1 MNDVISIIVSKY
13 IHNMVYYPDIN
24 NILILRVCNKYSR
37 KMIDYAILNYFEL
50 IFELEEGKSY
60 IDFYSKYINL
70 YMILCI
76 NSKLYNAYQTKIMI
90 YNVIYVIVTRYK
102 IIYKMIN
109 ESEDYKLI
117 IDKNI
122 HYEDIYNNCH
132 NIKLYFRDIEK
143 FKKYIKFSLRFD
155 KP

>member
-1 MNDVISIIVSKY
+1 MNDVLNIIVSKY
-13 IHNMVYYPDIN
+13 IHNMVYYPDIS
-24 NILILRVCNKYSR
+24 NILTLRVCNKYSR
-37 KMIDYAILNYFEL
+37 KMIDFAILNYFEL

-102 IIYKMIN
+102 IINKMIN

>member
-1 MNDVISIIVSKY
+1 
-13 IHNMVYYPDIN
+13 MVYHPDIS
-24 NILILRVCNKYSR
+24 NILMMRVVNKYSR

-60 IDFYSKYINL
+60 IEFYSKYINL

-117 IDKNI
+117 IDNNI
-122 HYEDIYNNCH
+122 HYERY
-132 NIKLYFRDIEK
+132 L
-143 FKKYIKFSLRFD
+143 
-155 KP
+155 

>member
-13 IHNMVYYPDIN
+13 IHYMVYYPDIS
-24 NILILRVCNKYSR
+24 NILTLRVCNKYCR

-50 IFELEEGKSY
+50 IFELKEGKSY
-60 IDFYSKYINL
+60 IEFYSKYINL

-102 IIYKMIN
+102 IINKMLD

-122 HYEDIYNNCH
+122 HYDDIYNNCN
-132 NIKLYFRDIEK
+132 NIKLYFTNIEK
-143 FKKYIKFSLRFD
+143 FKKYIKFSLRIN
-155 KP
+155 KI

>member
-13 IHNMVYYPDIN
+13 IHYMVYYPDIS
-24 NILILRVCNKYSR
+24 NILMMRVVNKYSR

-60 IDFYSKYINL
+60 IEFYSKYINL

-90 YNVIYVIVTRYK
+90 YNAIYVIVTRYK

-122 HYEDIYNNCH
+122 HYNDIYNNCN

>member
-13 IHNMVYYPDIN
+13 IHNMVYYPDIS
-24 NILILRVCNKYSR
+24 NILMMRVVNKYSR

-60 IDFYSKYINL
+60 IEFYSKYINL

-90 YNVIYVIVTRYK
+90 YNAIYVIVTRYK

-143 FKKYIKFSLRFD
+143 FKKYIKFSLRMN

>member
-1 MNDVISIIVSKY
+1 
-13 IHNMVYYPDIN
+13 MVYYPDIS
-24 NILILRVCNKYSR
+24 NILTLRVCNKYCR
-37 KMIDYAILNYFEL
+37 KMIDFAILNYFEL

-90 YNVIYVIVTRYK
+90 YNVIYVIVTRFK
-102 IIYKMIN
+102 IINKMLD
-109 ESEDYKLI
+109 ESEEYKLI

-122 HYEDIYNNCH
+122 HYDDIYNNCN

-143 FKKYIKFSLRFD
+143 FKKYIKFSLRMN
-155 KP
+155 KI

>member
-1 MNDVISIIVSKY
+1 
-13 IHNMVYYPDIN
+13 MVYYPDIN

-37 KMIDYAILNYFEL
+37 KMIDFAILNYFEL
-50 IFELEEGKSY
+50 IFKLEEGKSY

-76 NSKLYNAYQTKIMI
+76 NSKLYNAYQTKNMI
-90 YNVIYVIVTRYK
+90 YNAIYVIVTRYK
-102 IIYKMIN
+102 IIYKMID

-143 FKKYIKFSLRFD
+143 FKKYIKFSLRMN

>member
-1 MNDVISIIVSKY
+1 MNDVIQIIVSKY
-13 IHNMVYYPDIN
+13 INNMVYYPDIN

-37 KMIDYAILNYFEL
+37 KMIDFAILNYFEL
-50 IFELEEGKSY
+50 IFKLEEGKSY

-90 YNVIYVIVTRYK
+90 YNAIYVIVTRYK
-102 IIYKMIN
+102 IINKMID

-143 FKKYIKFSLRFD
+143 FKKYIKFSLRMN

>member
-13 IHNMVYYPDIN
+13 IHYIVYCPDIS
-24 NILILRVCNKYSR
+24 NILTLRVCNKYCR
-37 KMIDYAILNYFEL
+37 KMIDFAILNYFEL
-50 IFELEEGKSY
+50 IFELEEGKGY

-90 YNVIYVIVTRYK
+90 YNAIYVIVTRYK
-102 IIYKMIN
+102 IIYKMID

-117 IDKNI
+117 IDSNI
-122 HYEDIYNNCH
+122 RYEDIYNNCH
-132 NIKLYFRDIEK
+132 NIKLYFKDIEK
-143 FKKYIKFSLRFD
+143 FKKYIKFSLRIN

>member
-13 IHNMVYYPDIN
+13 IHYMVYYPDIS
-24 NILILRVCNKYSR
+24 NILMMRVVNKYSR

-60 IDFYSKYINL
+60 IEFYSKYINL

-90 YNVIYVIVTRYK
+90 YNAIYVIVTRYK

-143 FKKYIKFSLRFD
+143 FKKYIKFSLRMN

>member
-13 IHNMVYYPDIN
+13 IHYMVYYPDIN
-24 NILILRVCNKYSR
+24 NILMMRVVNKYSR
-37 KMIDYAILNYFEL
+37 KMIDFAILNYFEL
-50 IFELEEGKSY
+50 IFKLEEGKSY

-76 NSKLYNAYQTKIMI
+76 NSTLYNAYQTKIMI
-90 YNVIYVIVTRYK
+90 YNAIYVIVTRYR
-102 IIYKMIN
+102 IICKMII
-109 ESEDYKLI
+109 EDEDYKLI
-117 IDKNI
+117 IYHNI
-122 HYEDIYNNCH
+122 SYEDIYNNCH

-143 FKKYIKFSLRFD
+143 FKKYIKFSLRID

>member
-1 MNDVISIIVSKY
+1 
-13 IHNMVYYPDIN
+13 MVYYPDIS
-24 NILILRVCNKYSR
+24 NILTLRVCNKYCH

-70 YMILCI
+70 YIILCI

-90 YNVIYVIVTRYK
+90 YNVIYVIVTRFK
-102 IIYKMIN
+102 IINKMLD

-122 HYEDIYNNCH
+122 HYNDIYNNCN

-143 FKKYIKFSLRFD
+143 FKKYIKFSLRMN
-155 KP
+155 KT

>member
-24 NILILRVCNKYSR
+24 NILMMRVVNKYSR

-60 IDFYSKYINL
+60 IEFYSKYINL

-90 YNVIYVIVTRYK
+90 YNAIYVIVTRYK

-143 FKKYIKFSLRFD
+143 FKKYIKFSLRMN

>member
-13 IHNMVYYPDIN
+13 IHYMVYYPDIS
-24 NILILRVCNKYSR
+24 NILMMRVVNKYSR
-37 KMIDYAILNYFEL
+37 KMIDFAILNYFEL
-50 IFELEEGKSY
+50 IFKLEEGKSY

-90 YNVIYVIVTRYK
+90 YNAIYVIVTRYK

-143 FKKYIKFSLRFD
+143 FKKYIKFSLRMN

>member
-1 MNDVISIIVSKY
+1 
-13 IHNMVYYPDIN
+13 MVYYPDIS
-24 NILILRVCNKYSR
+24 NILTLRVCNKYCR

-70 YMILCI
+70 YIILCI

-102 IIYKMIN
+102 IINKMLD

-122 HYEDIYNNCH
+122 HYDDIYNNCN
-132 NIKLYFRDIEK
+132 NIKLYFTNIEK
-143 FKKYIKFSLRFD
+143 FKKYIKFSLRMN
-155 KP
+155 KT

>member
-13 IHNMVYYPDIN
+13 IHYMVYYPDIN
-24 NILILRVCNKYSR
+24 NILMMRVVNKYSR
-37 KMIDYAILNYFEL
+37 KMIDFAILNYFEL
-50 IFELEEGKSY
+50 IFKLEEGKSY

>member
-13 IHNMVYYPDIN
+13 IHNMVYHPDIS
-24 NILILRVCNKYSR
+24 NILMMRVVNKYSR

-60 IDFYSKYINL
+60 IEFYSKYINL

-117 IDKNI
+117 IDNNI
-122 HYEDIYNNCH
+122 HYEDIYNNCN

>member
-13 IHNMVYYPDIN
+13 IHYMVYYPDIS
-24 NILILRVCNKYSR
+24 NILTLRVCNKYCR
-37 KMIDYAILNYFEL
+37 KMIDFAILNYFEL
-50 IFELEEGKSY
+50 IFELKEGKSY
-60 IDFYSKYINL
+60 IEFYSKYINL

-102 IIYKMIN
+102 IINKMLD

-122 HYEDIYNNCH
+122 HYDDIYNNCN
-132 NIKLYFRDIEK
+132 NIKLYFTNIEK
-143 FKKYIKFSLRFD
+143 FKKYIKFSLRIN
-155 KP
+155 KI

>member
-1 MNDVISIIVSKY
+1 MNDVIQIIVSKY
-13 IHNMVYYPDIN
+13 IHNMVYYPKIN
-24 NILILRVCNKYSR
+24 NILMIRVANKYCKR
-37 KMIDYAILNYFEL
+37 MIDFAILNYFEL

-70 YMILCI
+70 YMVLCI

-90 YNVIYVIVTRYK
+90 YNAIYVIVTRYK
-102 IIYKMIN
+102 IIYKMID

-143 FKKYIKFSLRFD
+143 FKKYIKFSLRMN

>member
-13 IHNMVYYPDIN
+13 IHYIVYCPDIS
-24 NILILRVCNKYSR
+24 NILTLRICNKYCH
-37 KMIDYAILNYFEL
+37 KMIDFAILNYFEL

-90 YNVIYVIVTRYK
+90 YNAIYVIVTRYK
-102 IIYKMIN
+102 IIYKMID

-117 IDKNI
+117 IDSNI
-122 HYEDIYNNCH
+122 RYEDIYNNCY
-132 NIKLYFRDIEK
+132 NIKLYFKDIEK
-143 FKKYIKFSLRFD
+143 FKKYIKFSLRIN

>member
-1 MNDVISIIVSKY
+1 MNDVLSIIVSKY
-13 IHNMVYYPDIN
+13 IHYIVYCPDIS
-24 NILILRVCNKYSR
+24 NILTLRICNKYCH
-37 KMIDYAILNYFEL
+37 KMIDFAILNYFEL

-90 YNVIYVIVTRYK
+90 YNAIYVIVTRYK
-102 IIYKMIN
+102 IIYKMID

-117 IDKNI
+117 IDSNI
-122 HYEDIYNNCH
+122 RYEDIYNNCY
-132 NIKLYFRDIEK
+132 NIKLYFKDIEK